1 MSVTFFVRSAFHYG
15 RFRYHLRVISFLRVA
30 VLVVATSALA
40 GDVILH
46 DVTVV
51 DGGVR
56 PHVDVVM
63 RGERIV
69 RVGPHVA
76 HAADAEVIDGTGR
89 YVVPGLIDM
98 HVHVLTHPWDD
109 KGALEP
115 RFNREAS
122 LAMLR
127 LLLQQGVTTIRD
139 PGSETEAAVTLRDLV
154 NRGNV
159 AGPRI
164 FTAGRIINASSF
176 NPEPFLPVK
185 TAEDVRR
192 EIRWQKAAGVD
203 AIKIYASMTP
213 ELTKVAIEE
222 AHVAGLPVIGHLQR
236 TSWTEAAKLG
246 IDGIEH
252 FAPWATEYLPEGA
265 REAYPQ
271 TMFGRVYWL
280 EHVDVTGAAIAEM
293 IAAMKEHG
301 VVLDPTLIAL
311 HTKFF
316 GNDPRWLKNPDIALA
331 PAAFTSG
338 WTSGSFT
345 KDWTPEQYAE
355 AQTKGW
361 PKELALIRR
370 IYESGV
376 LMTVGTDTPTPWI
389 VPGTSVHDE
398 MELLVSAGIP
408 PLQMATANAARALRH
423 AQDFGRVKAG
433 AVADLVILAKNPLA
447 DIRNTRSIVMVLA
460 RGQRVPR

>member
-1 MSVTFFVRSAFHYG
+1 VIKFLSVAVFFVATA
-15 RFRYHLRVISFLRVA
+15 A
-30 VLVVATSALA
+30 VA

-46 DVTVV
+46 NVTVI
-51 DGGVR
+51 DGTVR
-56 PHVDVVM
+56 PHVDVVL

-69 RVGPHVA
+69 RVGPHAA
-76 HAADAEVIDGTGR
+76 HAADAGVIECGGR
-89 YVVPGLIDM
+89 YVVPGFIDM

-154 NRGNV
+154 NGGKA

-164 FTAGRIINASSF
+164 FTAGRIINASPF

-192 EIRWQKAAGVD
+192 EVRWQKAAGVD
-203 AIKIYASMTP
+203 AIKIYASMP
-213 ELTKVAIEE
+213 PDLTKVAIEE
-222 AHVAGLPVIGHLQR
+222 AHAAGLPVIGHLQR
-236 TSWTEAAKLG
+236 TSWTEAANLG

-252 FAPWATEYLPEGA
+252 FAPWAAEYLPAAA

-280 EHVDVTGAAIAEM
+280 EHVDLGGPQIAEM
-293 IAAMKEHG
+293 IAAMTKHG

-316 GNDPRWLKNPDIALA
+316 GNDPRWLKNPDMALA

-338 WTSGSFT
+338 WAAGSFT
-345 KDWTPEQYAE
+345 KDWTAEQYAE
-355 AQTKGW
+355 AQTKAW
-361 PKELALIRR
+361 PKELALMRR
-370 IYESGV
+370 LYDGGV

-408 PLQMATANAARALRH
+408 SAAVLQMATANAARALRH
-423 AQDFGRVKAG
+423 PHDLGRMEAG
-433 AVADLVILAKNPLA
+433 AFADLVVLARNPLT
-447 DIRNTRSIVMVLA
+447 DIRNTRSIVMVFA